1 MTRPANPSKKQADLR
16 TATIP
21 EGMKAIMLPEG
32 MEIETE
38 ITLRPLETPAQ
49 RAHRHRMEV
58 RQFWVK
64 EAPVHLT
71 AIGIAISGAVA
82 ALVLTFRPG
91 SSVEDKKWA
100 YSVLSYLL
108 IGVVGFAFGKV
119 AK

>member
-1 MTRPANPSKKQADLR
+1 MGRPTSRPGTKKEFRSLIFPSGKNVA
-16 TATIP
+16 
-21 EGMKAIMLPEG
+21 G
-32 MEIETE
+32 EIKPKEN
-38 ITLRPLETPAQ
+38 ETPSE
-49 RAHRHRMEV
+49 RSHRHRMEV
-58 RQFWVK
+58 RQFWLK

-82 ALVLTFRPG
+82 ALFLTFRPG

-108 IGVVGFAFGKV
+108 IGVVGFAFGKA